1 MKDVTQVKDGVASCG
16 FHQGV
21 VRRDDEKESGSGD
34 YEEIANGLKDGL
46 HVWCS
51 SKRNRE

>member
-21 VRRDDEKESGSGD
+21 VRRDEEKESVSGD
-34 YEEIANGLKDGL
+34 FEEIT
-46 HVWCS
+46 
-51 SKRNRE
+51 NRLC